1 MVRRLVEHEK
11 VRRVEHHPREHEARL
26 LAAGEHA
33 AALLDVVAAEAE
45 GPEERAQRRDGRL
58 RVGALEGLEH
68 GARRVEHLHGVLR
81 EVPGL
86 HARADGDGA
95 RVGPRLARHELEQSA
110 LARAVDAH
118 DAPPLAAAD
127 EQVEA
132 VVDDPGA
139 VALRDA
145 LELRH
150 VVAGSRGLGEIE
162 LDDAAAARGLDL
174 LDLVELLHPRLHLR
188 GVARAGLEAVDEGL
202 LLGEHR
208 LLPRVLGLVL
218 RLGEGALAYVRL
230 VVAGVGHELA
240 AIEVDDAR
248 DEAVH
253 ELAVVRGHEHRA
265 LELAEPALEPDDA
278 LDVEVVRRLVEQ
290 ERVGALQQD
299 LRERDAHL
307 PAAGEVADVAV
318 DEVRR
323 EAEAREDLPRPR
335 LERVAVEGV
344 EARLHLAEAL
354 DQGLELVE
362 ALGVGHAVLEQV
374 ELVGH
379 VGDLAGAR
387 HRLLDDGA
395 AVHVAHA
402 LLEPP
407 EGHAAVDDHGAGVGR
422 IVAGDHAEDGAL
434 ARAVGAHQA
443 DLLAL
448 EEAERGVDE
457 EDLLAVLTGDG
468 VESDHREGRAP

>member
-1 MVRRLVEHEK
+1 M
-11 VRRVEHHPREHEARL
+11 
-26 LAAGEHA
+26 
-33 AALLDVVAAEAE
+33 
-45 GPEERAQRRDGRL
+45 
-58 RVGALEGLEH
+58 
-68 GARRVEHLHGVLR
+68 
-81 EVPGL
+81 
-86 HARADGDGA
+86 
-95 RVGPRLARHELEQSA
+95 
-110 LARAVDAH
+110 
-118 DAPPLAAAD
+118 
-127 EQVEA
+127 
-132 VVDDPGA
+132 
-139 VALRDA
+139 
-145 LELRH
+145 
-150 VVAGSRGLGEIE
+150 
-162 LDDAAAARGLDL
+162 
-174 LDLVELLHPRLHLR
+174 
-188 GVARAGLEAVDEGL
+188 
-202 LLGEHR
+202 
-208 LLPRVLGLVL
+208 
-218 RLGEGALAYVRL
+218 
-230 VVAGVGHELA
+230 
-240 AIEVDDAR
+240 
-248 DEAVH
+248 
-253 ELAVVRGHEHRA
+253 RGHEHRA

-290 ERVGALQQD
+290 ERVGALQKD

-379 VGDLAGAR
+379 VGHLAGAR
-387 HRLLDDGA
+387 HGLLDHGA
-395 AVHVAHA
+395 SVHVAHA
-402 LLEPP
+402 LLEPS
-407 EGHAAVDDHGAGVGR
+407 EGHAAVDDHGAGVRR
-422 IVAGDHAEDGAL
+422 IVPGDHAEDGAL